1 MSSASA
7 STASTAATVAT
18 ASLSKDEKKPLKIK
32 RPITKRVTP
41 HVVGYTREEVD
52 KMSDDE
58 LLRCFIEVKGV
69 DHLHCS
75 HCKRETPITSKWM
88 YSIRKRSS
96 KHGLYC
102 DTPNPKTC
110 DVQQKKNETH
120 NPINN
125 TFYNT
130 VRRTNVSDS
139 TKHILLQSR
148 LIGMNEIGVSTNPR
162 IYLI

>member
-7 STASTAATVAT
+7 ASTAST

-75 HCKRETPITSKWM
+75 HCKRETPIALKWV